1 MTSIQYTQKLK
12 IRLKFS
18 IMVPLLLLTD
28 LFLTEDRL
36 KGDDEPQIQEDK
48 PI

>member
-12 IRLKFS
+12 FRSKFT
-18 IMVPLLLLTD
+18 IMVPPLLLTD

-36 KGDDEPQIQEDK
+36 KGDDEP
-48 PI
+48 